1 MTKSWIASSKIF
13 ADSRPGDHGSTF
25 GGNPLASAIGIVAV
39 QTIIDEKMPE
49 NAAIQGEY
57 LQRNLTQ
64 MAKKYSF
71 MKEIRGRGLFI
82 GMEFDNNYHKKAK
95 DFCLRMCEE
104 GLLSQPTKQDKIRI
118 SPPLIISRPLCD
130 EILEKLEKIM
140 KTF

>member
-1 MTKSWIASSKIF
+1 MQA
-13 ADSRPGDHGSTF
+13 
-25 GGNPLASAIGIVAV
+25 
-39 QTIIDEKMPE
+39 IIDEKMPE

-57 LQRNLTQ
+57 LQHNLTQ
-64 MAKKYSF
+64 IAKKYSF
-71 MKEIRGRGLFI
+71 MHEIRGRGLFI

-118 SPPLIISRPLCD
+118 SPPLMINRALCD